1 MGTGAPGNDRHPGA
15 LRGRLY
21 GVLVTYRRPA
31 PLAET
36 LRRIWAQRRPL
47 DRLVVVDNHPDEE
60 GRRIVSSALQDGRP
74 IDYLPAPE
82 NLGPAGGI
90 ALGMRHVLR
99 SAGDRDWVVTLDDD
113 DPPKDED
120 VLEELETFAHR
131 MLARDART
139 GAVGLV
145 GARFDGRRGRLHRL
159 DDGELA
165 GPVGVDYVG
174 GAHFPFLRVAA
185 LRDVGP
191 FRSDLFFGLD
201 DLEFGLRL
209 RAAGYRLYVDGDQ
222 WRRSRQLGGRLGME
236 VEPSRTLGEPTWR
249 RYYSLRNAVW
259 ILRKHGRGG
268 AAFRVTLI
276 HGLGKPLANLVRSPA
291 SSVGHLR
298 LNWSACRDAWAGRMG
313 RTLEPG
319 EIPRP
324 AAHRRAGAKRFP

>member
-1 MGTGAPGNDRHPGA
+1 MGTGAPGNDRAPGTP
-15 LRGRLY
+15 RGRLH
-21 GVLVTYRRPA
+21 GILVTYRRPA
-31 PLAET
+31 HLEET
-36 LRRIWAQRRPL
+36 LRRMWAQRRPL
-47 DRLVVVDNHPDEE
+47 DRLVVVDNHPDGE
-60 GRRIVSSALQDGRP
+60 GRRIVSSALQDDRP
-74 IDYLPAPE
+74 IEYLPAPE

-113 DPPKDED
+113 DPPRDED
-120 VLEELETFAHR
+120 VLEDLETFAHQ
-131 MLARDART
+131 MLARDPRT

-145 GARFDGRRGRLHRL
+145 GARFDGRRGRLLRL
-159 DDGELA
+159 GDGELA
-165 GPVGVDYVG
+165 GAVGVDYVG
-174 GAHFPFLRVAA
+174 GAHFPFFRVSA

-209 RAAGYRLYVDGDQ
+209 RAAGYRIYVDGDR
-222 WRRSRQLGGRLGME
+222 WRWNRGRGGRLGMD
-236 VEPSRTLGEPTWR
+236 VRPSRRLGEPTWR

-268 AAFRVTLI
+268 AALRVTLI
-276 HGLGKPLANLVRSPA
+276 HGLGKPLVNLVRSPA
-291 SSVGHLR
+291 SSLSHLR

-319 EIPRP
+319 EIARP
-324 AAHRRAGAKRFP
+324 PAHRPAGAKRFP